1 MASEDVTYTNTSE
14 TKSIESRIKY
24 TYRDLPKNV
33 IIHFNNICLDDEL
46 PSHLQNL
53 IPPKTVGEWLK
64 LTENSYDHSSPE
76 EALAYFIT
84 DIEAR
89 KPSIIFV
96 DVSCIGDYS
105 WYGCHFRKTSDG
117 FTKNVPGYPDYER
130 QEINSESPMTD
141 ELFVAILASA
151 TRKRIGS
158 EPYY

>member
-1 MASEDVTYTNTSE
+1 MASEDVTYPNTSE

-24 TYRDLPKNV
+24 TYRDLPKDF
-33 IIHFNNICLDDEL
+33 IIHFKDISLDDEL
-46 PSHLQNL
+46 PSYLQNI

-96 DVSCIGDYS
+96 DVSCIGDSS
-105 WYGCHFRKTSDG
+105 WYGCHFRKTSDA
-117 FTKNVPGYPDYER
+117 FTKNVPGYPDNER
-130 QEINSESPMTD
+130 HAINKDSPMTD
-141 ELFVAILASA
+141 ELYLAILASA
-151 TRKRIGS
+151 TRKRIGN
-158 EPYY
+158 